1 MDKTSSSQKSS
12 FIASTLT
19 KQNEKHATQT
29 SNDLIGQFSRF
40 NIAEIDAEPKIP
52 ETKTT
57 DAEQSTHIS
66 TANVLTV
73 EQEQQNILVTNF
85 VDECLI
91 IIKRSNINPENIKE
105 NILLP
110 CIEDKTFF
118 LSISPYVDSLIKAI
132 NENSLNF
139 DTVTNA
145 IICQLKS
152 SGTSL
157 QLTHMCHNLLN
168 SAKQYEQQK
177 QQLSLFLGLNSE
189 EGKQYIEN
197 LYKLFIEGD
206 ILYNK
211 NYTDFYYDTNNKGP
225 YVFENEKGYITICF
239 TSFSYTFEEL
249 IIKNKQLSLQLVSNI
264 MKIFGSS
271 IYKYATTFYTSY
283 FSQHYSS
290 WAAKLLA
297 QGKIAKYIIIDDT
310 DDISEI
316 KKLDIDIRITK
327 HHLLPRLFKVAK
339 DKSIVEDYINNKL
352 DDNTYIT
359 LKQSAEDPNYYI
371 VDTIEETKNSKII
384 ITSTSDISDRQAC
397 IFETMYTTT
406 PTLLNTKISFDKTY
420 KADEYIQSLIDTYNN
435 ETAQT
440 QTDLEYATSVM
451 KFAGSLQR
459 AHIYQDCNGRTSFFN
474 LVPVLLMKRGLCLTK
489 QPFNLWLL
497 IDSKSPEE
505 LAKKYLNLCIKM
517 PEIHHNAEYDWCH
530 ALPVAERLRIALAT
544 NNRPVTLPD
553 L

>member
-1 MDKTSSSQKSS
+1 MDKTSSSRQNTY
-12 FIASTLT
+12 IAPTFTQRHDS
-19 KQNEKHATQT
+19 QT

-40 NIAEIDAEPKIP
+40 NIAEIDAEPKIS

-73 EQEQQNILVTNF
+73 EQQKQQHILVNHF
-85 VDECLI
+85 VRECLI
-91 IIKRSNINPENIKE
+91 LIKKSNINPENLQE
-105 NILLP
+105 HILLP
-110 CIEDKTFF
+110 CIKDKTFF
-118 LSISPYVDSLIKAI
+118 LSISPHVDSLIKATQK
-132 NENSLNF
+132 NSLNF
-139 DTVTNA
+139 EKIIDA
-145 IICQLKS
+145 IVDKLISSNLNIQLI
-152 SGTSL
+152 L
-157 QLTHMCHNLLN
+157 MCRNLLN

-197 LYKLFIEGD
+197 IYKLFIEGD

-249 IIKNKQLSLQLVSNI
+249 IIKNKQLNLQLVSNI

-271 IYKYATTFYTSY
+271 TNKYVTTFYTSC
-283 FSQHYSS
+283 FPKHCSS
-290 WAAKLLA
+290 WTAKLLA

-316 KKLDIDIRITK
+316 KKLEKGIRITK
-327 HHLLPRLFKVAK
+327 HHLLPGLFKAAK
-339 DKSIVEDYINNKL
+339 DKSTVEDYINNQL
-352 DDNTYIT
+352 DNNTSIT

-371 VDTIEETKNSKII
+371 VDTIEETKNGETI

-397 IFETMYTTT
+397 IFETIYHNDSAMII
-406 PTLLNTKISFDKTY
+406 TKISFDKTY
-420 KADEYIQSLIDTYNN
+420 KADEYIKSLIDTYNN

-505 LAKKYLNLCIKM
+505 LAKKYLGLCIEM
-517 PEIHHNAEYDWCH
+517 PEMHHNAEYDWCH
-530 ALPVAERLRIALAT
+530 ALPEAERLRIAFAT
-544 NNRPVTLPD
+544 NNRPFTLPA